1 MRKIHVLL
9 VDHDSN
15 AHAAT
20 VDIFEYF
27 SYKVTSVT
35 LASGAL
41 SILSK
46 GKPKFDLL
54 VENIKS
60 PDFCGYKLLQIA
72 LQMDMPVIL
81 LLDEDDLVFTK
92 RALATGVL
100 LCIKKPVP
108 VEIARYL
115 WQLVVRE
122 KIRKKKEIWRFIKL
136 TTPKKLHNGVR
147 EEDLIKGFSSGYT
160 SLNESYKVKKKMKCS
175 ENANQED
182 NTIIFKRKLIEWTQ
196 ELHERFVYAIRKLGE
211 GKCYPKDIIELMN
224 VPGLTR
230 MQVANHLQKCRRGTW
245 LHPTERKLRIGAPM
259 PTFGKTSNPS
269 KVKRYGSMP
278 PLIFNPQPRSNV
290 QENDENGQDE
300 SSKVDNVLGCDSE
313 GLSQEVYKPFSDVGV
328 GAIKME
334 PIEQVFDMDDF
345 FKPEEKFVITPTAN
359 TSLGDQSRVID
370 EIFGF
375 PNMYILIQN
384 FCASQQVEIDDGGSC
399 DLDQFYYNENE
410 VPVVLDT
417 EKDKCGEA

>member
-35 LASGAL
+35 LASDAL

-72 LQMDMPVIL
+72 LQIYL
-81 LLDEDDLVFTK
+81 
-92 RALATGVL
+92 ALATGVL

-122 KIRKKKEIWRFIKL
+122 KIRKKKEIWRFIEL
-136 TTPKKLHNGVR
+136 TTPKRLHSGVR

-224 VPGLTR
+224 VHGLTR

-259 PTFGKTSNPS
+259 PTFGKTSNLS

-278 PLIFNPQPRSNV
+278 PLIFNPQPRSNI

-313 GLSQEVYKPFSDVGV
+313 GLSQEVY
-328 GAIKME
+328 
-334 PIEQVFDMDDF
+334 
-345 FKPEEKFVITPTAN
+345 
-359 TSLGDQSRVID
+359 
-370 EIFGF
+370 
-375 PNMYILIQN
+375 
-384 FCASQQVEIDDGGSC
+384 
-399 DLDQFYYNENE
+399 
-410 VPVVLDT
+410 
-417 EKDKCGEA
+417 